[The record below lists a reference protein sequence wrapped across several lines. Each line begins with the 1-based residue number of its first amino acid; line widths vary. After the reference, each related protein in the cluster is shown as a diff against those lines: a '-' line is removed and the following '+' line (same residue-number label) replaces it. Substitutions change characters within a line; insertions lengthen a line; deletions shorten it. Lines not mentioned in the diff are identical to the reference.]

1 MSVETTDFTEI
12 SSIVNKIASKVI
24 LVEGD
29 DIQGLGEI
37 LQLIGQ
43 VNHPDLKDYSDH
55 IRGILEHLIL
65 DEYEDL
71 KVGIE
76 HLNDAVEQLQIAFT
90 NLEQVSSKELSE
102 KQAVVDTMQ
111 EPEAPST
118 ENGNGVRIEME
129 EAVEAE
135 QVKQNNSKDKK
146 TAKSHDNKTEAPLGK
161 ELEAKEAIVEN
172 PKPQAPEKPK
182 PAPKKEPETF
192 EDLEEEEEEHTY
204 FAQRDNHA
212 LILQTIKE
220 DPELVQGF
228 LDESTEQLTMIENGL
243 ISWEESPT
251 DLSIID
257 NIFRPFHTIKG
268 VSGFLNL
275 TDINSF
281 AHIYEDLLDDAR
293 KGVIVHNE
301 QISDVV
307 FAGIDALKS
316 MIEAIGASSQQ
327 KKYVDHGV
335 DLERYAQL
343 IADARAGKK
352 SKAAKPSQQKGEVT
366 PVSASSTA
374 DASTKT
380 KATTPSSTG
389 SQSRSL
395 SKTDSSVK
403 VSTGKMDNLIDLVGE
418 LVVTQNMVV
427 QNEVIRNS
435 SEKRLQRDIGQ
446 LKRITSSLQDLSMS
460 LRMVPIKDTFQRMHR
475 IVRDIARKSGKKIV
489 LETYGEDTEIDRNM
503 VEELYE
509 PLVHMIRNNCDHG
522 VESPADRRKLGKS
535 ETGTLRL
542 NAFYKGGMVVI
553 EASDDGKGI
562 DSDQI
567 MRSAIKK
574 GLAKPG
580 EKLSEP
586 EILNFIFSSGFS
598 TSAQI
603 TDISGRGVGMDVVRK
618 AITKLRGSIEVRTK
632 VNKGTTFALRLPL
645 TLAII
650 DGVIVRI
657 GKERYIIPTLSIK
670 ESMTAES
677 GTFNKIVGKG
687 ETIFIRGRIIPLLR
701 MNRVFGIEGG
711 TDDPKEG
718 LLIIVESD
726 GQEAALLVDEMLD
739 KQEIV
744 IKTLGDGLNKIEGLA
759 GGAIMSDGN
768 VGLIVDIPTLLPK
781 SKKMR
786 LNTIND

>member
-1 MSVETTDFTEI
+1 MGVDTTDFTEI

-24 LVEGD
+24 LIEGD

-43 VNHPDLKDYSDH
+43 LGHPDLKDYADH

-76 HLNDAVEQLQIAFT
+76 HLNDGVEQLQIAFT
-90 NLEQVSSKELSE
+90 NLEQVSSTELKE
-102 KQAVVDTMQ
+102 KQAVVDVLQ
-111 EPEAPST
+111 EPETAVA
-118 ENGNGVRIEME
+118 ENGKAVRIQME
-129 EAVEAE
+129 ESEDNSSANSSADAAKAKPNEEPSEVKAV
-135 QVKQNNSKDKK
+135 S
-146 TAKSHDNKTEAPLGK
+146 
-161 ELEAKEAIVEN
+161 
-172 PKPQAPEKPK
+172 PEKPTPTPAPVPAK
-182 PAPKKEPETF
+182 PTPAPKVNKVDVPA
-192 EDLEEEEEEHTY
+192 EEEEHHTY
-204 FAQRDNHA
+204 FAQRDNHS
-212 LILQTIKE
+212 LILQTINE

-228 LDESTEQLTMIENGL
+228 LDESIEQLTMIENGL
-243 ISWEESPT
+243 ISWEESPN

-307 FAGIDALKS
+307 FSGIDALKS
-316 MIEAIGASSQQ
+316 MIEAIGVSLQQ
-327 KKYVDHGV
+327 KNYVQHGV

-343 IADARAGKK
+343 IADARSGRK
-352 SKAAKPSQQKGEVT
+352 SK
-366 PVSASSTA
+366 SASGEKASQEKSIAQTTQTSSSSKSTIA
-374 DASTKT
+374 
-380 KATTPSSTG
+380 ATTG

-522 VESPADRRKLGKS
+522 VESPAARRKLGKP

-562 DSDQI
+562 DSDEI
-567 MRSAIKK
+567 FKSAIKK

-598 TSAQI
+598 TRAEI

-701 MNRVFGIEGG
+701 MNHIFGIEGG
-711 TDDPKEG
+711 TDDPNEG
-718 LLIIVESD
+718 LLMIVESD
-726 GQEAALLVDEMLD
+726 GQEAALLIDEMLD